1 MTLNGVG
8 SCVSSG
14 VLLVLL
20 LRYQNLIRLGIRG
33 VAMDRGVLLG
43 LHLRDHLR
51 VRLSEGLPPVLR
63 GIEHVLEVLAV

>member
-8 SCVSSG
+8 SCVRSR
-14 VLLVLL
+14 VLLVL
-20 LRYQNLIRLGIRG
+20 LRYQNLIGLGLRG
-33 VAMDRGVLLG
+33 VSMNRGVLLG

-63 GIEHVLEVLAV
+63 